1 MLRSR
6 VIKGT
11 ALVSSGQI
19 AGRACTFGRNV
30 ILARMLGP
38 EDFGI
43 GATFAITV
51 AMLEMISDLSA
62 GQLLIQAKDGD
73 EPRNQYTAQTFTF
86 VRGLLLAALILAGAP
101 LLAQLFNVPQATWA
115 FRWLALIPIIRGS
128 FNLDVQRLQRDL
140 RYTPDV
146 TSFFIGEL
154 VAVAAAY
161 PVVKLVGDYS
171 AVLIVV
177 CIQVSVWTVLTH
189 VMASRRYKLGFE
201 RVFFGRMLSFGWPL
215 LIDGLLLFGAFMG
228 DRVIVAQQ
236 YTPADLGV
244 YAVAISLSL
253 TPTLVLARVAMA
265 MGMPLLSRVQ
275 DEPERFLDRYRL
287 LGEGL
292 AVIGGTFG
300 VMMIILGAP
309 IVELVYTPQFAPA
322 GLLVAWLGAAQA
334 FRILRFAPI
343 IATMARADTKATMM
357 GNIGRL
363 LGVAIALG
371 MGLAGQPLWMIASSA
386 LAGEVC
392 ALLVLLLR
400 LRRKHEI
407 PLAPGLVPAVL
418 IAAALGTA
426 AFVRELEPVRDNP
439 LIAIAAAAAIGGVFA
454 GIVFA
459 TSSRLQREAAH
470 ALAFVR
476 NRTDRGEPT
485 DGEDVERD

>member
-73 EPRNQYTAQTFTF
+73 EPKHQYTAQTFTF
-86 VRGLLLAALILAGAP
+86 VRGLVLAALILAGAP
-101 LLAQLFNVPQATWA
+101 YLAQLFNVPEATWA
-115 FRWLALIPIIRGS
+115 FRWLALVPIIRGS
-128 FNLDVQRLQRDL
+128 FNLDVQRMQRDL

-146 TSFFIGEL
+146 TAFFLGEL
-154 VAVAAAY
+154 AAVLAAY
-161 PVVKLVGDYS
+161 PVAKIVGDYS

-189 VMASRRYKLGFE
+189 VMANRRYRLGFD
-201 RVFFGRMLSFGWPL
+201 RPFFGRMLSFGWPL

-236 YTPADLGV
+236 YTPTDLGV

-265 MGMPLLSRVQ
+265 IGMPLMSRVQ
-275 DEPERFLDRYRL
+275 DEPERYLDRYRL

-292 AVIGGTFG
+292 AIIGGTFG
-300 VMMIILGAP
+300 VSMILLGAP
-309 IVELVYTPQFAPA
+309 IVEFVYTPQFAPA
-322 GLLVAWLGAAQA
+322 GVLVAWLGAAQA

-343 IATMARADTKATMM
+343 IATMAKADTKATMF

-371 MGLAGQPLWMIASSA
+371 MGLTGQPLWMIAASA

-392 ALLVLLLR
+392 ALLVLLRR
-400 LRRKHEI
+400 LKTKHGVPME
-407 PLAPGLVPAVL
+407 PVLVPTAL

-426 AFVRELEPVRDNP
+426 VFLQGLESVRTNVWV
-439 LIAIAAAAAIGGVFA
+439 AATAAGGLGTGFA

-459 TSSRLQREAAH
+459 MSPRLRREAAH
-470 ALAFVR
+470 ALLFVR
-476 NRTDRGEPT
+476 NRTDRPDT
-485 DGEDVERD
+485 ADGESVE